1 MPDMRDDKDTFTS
14 ASRQAPDQDKRSG
27 RDRRRS
33 KMPALKYLVLPGRRR
48 KVRRREDSQKY
59 FFFDRYSS
67 KLFTAI
73 VIILFLSIFDALLTL
88 YLIEKGSSEMNP
100 VMGFFLTFGPLIFMG
115 VKYFL
120 TSMGVVILLIF
131 KNVFISGAKMYTST
145 LFSYIIFAL
154 SSVIA
159 WELYLIFFVVS

>member
-1 MPDMRDDKDTFTS
+1 MPDIRDNKDTLTS
-14 ASRQAPDQDKRSG
+14 DSSQPAGQDKRSG
-27 RDRRRS
+27 RDRRRL

-48 KVRRREDSQKY
+48 KVRRREDRQKY

-67 KLFTAI
+67 KLFAAI

-100 VMGFFLTFGPLIFMG
+100 VMGFFLTFGPLTFMG
-115 VKYFL
+115 AKYFL
-120 TSMGVVILLIF
+120 TSLGIVILLIF
-131 KNVFISGAKMYTST
+131 KNVFISSAKMYTST
-145 LFSYIIFAL
+145 LFSYIIFVF
-154 SSVIA
+154 SSVVA